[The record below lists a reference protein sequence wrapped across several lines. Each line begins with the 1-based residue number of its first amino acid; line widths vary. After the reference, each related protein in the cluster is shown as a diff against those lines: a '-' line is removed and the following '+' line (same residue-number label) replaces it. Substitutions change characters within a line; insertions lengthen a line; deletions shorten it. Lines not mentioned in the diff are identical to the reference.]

1 VSEIEAVVQRLRA
14 DFLRLDVRPGGCLL
28 VHSSL
33 RALGP
38 LPGGPETVIAGLEAA
53 LGPQGTLLMPAL
65 SYAHVTPDH
74 PVFDLLATPSN
85 VGLIPETF
93 RRQPGTLRSLHPTH
107 SVCARGKLA
116 DELTC
121 RHGDDA
127 TPCGPNSPFS
137 LLPERDGQVLMLGCG
152 LEPNTSM
159 HAVEERIEPPY
170 LFDPPL
176 EYTLILLGGERRT
189 KIYRPHNFR
198 GWRQRYD
205 RLELPNAGLAR
216 GFAAEA
222 ECFLLDAR
230 VMWAAALER
239 LRLDPLAFVEK
250 ETA

>member
-1 VSEIEAVVQRLRA
+1 MSEIETVIQRLRA
-14 DFLRLDVRPGGCLL
+14 DFLHLGVRPGGCLL

-38 LPGGPETVIAGLEAA
+38 LAGGPETVIAGLEAV

-65 SYAHVTPDH
+65 SYAHVTPEH

-85 VGLIPETF
+85 VGVIPETF
-93 RRQPGTLRSLHPTH
+93 RCQTGTLRSLHPTH

-116 DELTC
+116 DELT
-121 RHGDDA
+121 RWHGEDA

-176 EYTLILLGGERRT
+176 EYTLILPGGERRT

-216 GFAAEA
+216 GTAAEA

-230 VMWAAALER
+230 AMWAAALEC
-239 LRLDPLAFVEK
+239 LRVDPLAFVEK